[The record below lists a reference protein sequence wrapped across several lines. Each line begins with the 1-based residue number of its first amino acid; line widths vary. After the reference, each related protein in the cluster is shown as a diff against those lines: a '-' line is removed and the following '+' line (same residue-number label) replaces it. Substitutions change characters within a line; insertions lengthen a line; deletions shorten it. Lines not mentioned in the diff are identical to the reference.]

1 MVFMRAVI
9 SKATGGFILSGLLLL
24 ATVPV
29 DADILNGSF
38 ETPVV
43 TPGTFLLFSVG
54 SALIPNW
61 TVVGVG
67 AQNVGIVSGTFTQ
80 NGVTFPAQSGSQWLD
95 LTGLDSNS
103 TEGVSQSVA
112 TIAGHLYQLS
122 YFIGNTTGGGIFGTT
137 STVNVQLNGVQT
149 FSDTNSAVNPTSLT
163 WQEFTHTFTAT
174 GATTTLAF
182 RNGDPA
188 SDNSNGLDN
197 ITLLDLGPAVTPVP
211 EPATLL
217 LLVFGAVSLGAV
229 ARRRW

>member
-1 MVFMRAVI
+1 MRAFI
-9 SKATGGFILSGLLLL
+9 SKATGGFVLSGLLLL

-29 DADILNGSF
+29 YADILNGSF

-43 TPGTFLLFSVG
+43 VPGTFQLFPVG
-54 SALIPNW
+54 SVLIPNW

-67 AQNVGIVSGTFTQ
+67 TQHVAIVSGSFTQ

-95 LTGLDSNS
+95 LTGLDVNS

-122 YFIGNTTGGGIFGTT
+122 YFIGNTTGGGIFGAT

-163 WQEFTHTFTAT
+163 WQQFTHTFTAT

-211 EPATLL
+211 EPATLF
-217 LLVFGAVSLGAV
+217 LLVFGAVSIGAV
-229 ARRRW
+229 ARRYR